1 MLNFEPKEIFS
12 RIIMA
17 TSSIKIPLAINIGCD
32 ITTRWN
38 IIIRFNYQD
47 FCNLFY
53 VCPSAIAQVQ
63 ITAA

>member
-1 MLNFEPKEIFS
+1 
-12 RIIMA
+12 MA